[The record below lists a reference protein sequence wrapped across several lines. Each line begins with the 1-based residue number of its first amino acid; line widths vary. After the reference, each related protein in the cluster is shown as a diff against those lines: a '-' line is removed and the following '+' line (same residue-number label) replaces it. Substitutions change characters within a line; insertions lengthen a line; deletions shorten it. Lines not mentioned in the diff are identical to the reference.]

1 VQSKLVTHGTQLTT
15 QQIMPAEWLTL
26 SCGEDKIFRLD
37 FRSA

>member
-26 SCGEDKIFRLD
+26 SCEDDCGDSLFAD
-37 FRSA
+37 G